1 MAENQAK
8 INVEKIDVKKMTGL
22 VKGNLMADPI
32 SLFVIKLPEYD
43 TPVQIKE
50 EYIDE
55 LIFKLQRLKSV

>member
-1 MAENQAK
+1 MANNKEEPIIEQ
-8 INVEKIDVKKMTGL
+8 IDVKKMTGL
-22 VKGNLMADPI
+22 VKGNLMADPR

-55 LIFKLQRLKSV
+55 LIFKLQRLK